1 MWRCPFFFARERI
14 LRGAGVIGCANRFLK
29 GRDMKN
35 RWVRTSL
42 AIVCLLGFAAAAQ
55 AQSTD
60 AGESA
65 QWQALDSWIQAG
77 MQKWKVP
84 GLAVGIVQNGQAVY
98 VKGFGVRDI
107 TTGQP
112 VTANTLFDIGS
123 CTKAFTA
130 TAAGI
135 LVDEGKMKWD
145 ERVDDFIPF
154 FHLYDPLADEN
165 VTMRDLLTHRTG
177 LGSADLLWYGT
188 PLALPDIIKRVRY
201 IKPQWGFRARFEYN
215 NVMYATAGYA
225 EGQAT
230 GGTWDQFVR
239 SHIFEPLG
247 MTGADSSAVD
257 AQNAADHAT
266 PHDERDGKVVTI
278 PWQNIDTVAPAG
290 AINAGVADMAKWI
303 AMQLNDGKAANG
315 QQIVS
320 ARSLKETHTPQIV
333 VPQGGEFDL
342 FFPKS
347 LQLSYGMGWF
357 IEDYGGHQ
365 IWLHPGDIDGFAS
378 LVVLLP
384 EEKTG
389 FAIFANLDHTP
400 LRAGLGYHL
409 IDEFLNLPEQ
419 DWTAHFAGVAER
431 FTAMEKKAEEAEAN
445 PKYPNTQPSHELAV
459 YAGTYRSQG
468 FGDVVVTLEGGQL
481 HVKYFSFG
489 GTLKHFQFDTFVG
502 NMSGFGRNPI
512 MFSLDAA
519 GDVSK
524 LTMAGVEFDRVGER
538 DAE

>member
-1 MWRCPFFFARERI
+1 MNRRRI
-14 LRGAGVIGCANRFLK
+14 
-29 GRDMKN
+29 
-35 RWVRTSL
+35 RTSL
-42 AIVCLLGFAAAAQ
+42 VVIACLLGFAAAAQ
-55 AQSTD
+55 AQSSV
-60 AGESA
+60 GESA
-65 QWQALDSWIQAG
+65 QWQALDHFIQSG

-107 TTGQP
+107 TTHQP

-130 TAAGI
+130 AAAGI
-135 LVDEGKMKWD
+135 LVDEGKMHWD
-145 ERVDDFIPF
+145 DHVNEFIPF

-188 PLALPDIIKRVRY
+188 SLSRPEIIRRVRY

-225 EGQAT
+225 EGQAS
-230 GGTWDQFVR
+230 GGTWEEFVR

-266 PHDERDGKVVTI
+266 PHDLKDGKVVTI
-278 PWQNIDTVAPAG
+278 PWRNIDSVAPAG
-290 AINAGVADMAKWI
+290 AINAGVADMTKWI
-303 AMQLNDGKAANG
+303 EMQLNDGRAANG
-315 QQIVS
+315 QQIIS
-320 ARSLKETHTPQIV
+320 AKSLKETHTPQIV

-342 FFPKS
+342 FFPHA

-357 IEDYGGHQ
+357 IQDYGGHQ

-389 FAIFANLDHTP
+389 FVIFANLDHTP

-431 FTAMEKKAEEAEAN
+431 FTAMEKKAQEAEAH
-445 PKYPNTQPSHELAV
+445 PKYPNTHPSHELGA
-459 YAGTYRSQG
+459 YAGTYRSRAY
-468 FGDVVVTLEGGQL
+468 GDVVVTLENAQL
-481 HVKYFSFG
+481 HVKFYSFG
-489 GTLKHFQFDTFVG
+489 GPLKHFQFDTFIG
-502 NMSGFGRNPI
+502 DMSGFGRAPV
-512 MFSLDAA
+512 MFSLDER

-524 LTMAGVEFDRVGER
+524 LTMAGIEFDRVGGH